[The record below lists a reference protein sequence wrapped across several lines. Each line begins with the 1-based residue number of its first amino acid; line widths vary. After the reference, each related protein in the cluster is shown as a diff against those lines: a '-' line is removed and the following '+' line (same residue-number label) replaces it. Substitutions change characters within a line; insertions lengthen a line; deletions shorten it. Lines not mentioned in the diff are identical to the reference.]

1 MNAETRFPNGNKSE
15 VMNGDAGACTDACT
29 NSPDTV
35 QIDAGIQH
43 VIDALAALP
52 EADCPVVIAHIRALV
67 SMSSSGAPR
76 S

>member
-1 MNAETRFPNGNKSE
+1 
-15 VMNGDAGACTDACT
+15 MNGDAGTCTDACT

-52 EADCPVVIAHIRALV
+52 EAGCSVVIAHIRALPACPPG
-67 SMSSSGAPR
+67 GAPR